1 MLFRSNAPIQGTA
14 ADIMKLAMIAL
25 PPALKSANLGSRMLL
40 QVHDELVL
48 EVPEAELTEAIR
60 VVRKVMENALVLSI
74 PLLTEARSGVNWG
87 SMQVMP
93 D

>member
-1 MLFRSNAPIQGTA
+1 
-14 ADIMKLAMIAL
+14 MKLAMIAL
-25 PPALKSANLGSRMLL
+25 PPALETAKLSAKMLL

-48 EVPEAELTEAIR
+48 EVPIEELKDTAR
-60 VVRKVMENALVLSI
+60 VVHRVMENAFILSI

-87 SMQVMP
+87 SMQVMS

>member
-1 MLFRSNAPIQGTA
+1 
-14 ADIMKLAMIAL
+14 MKLAMIHL
-25 PPALKSANLGSRMLL
+25 QPALDAAGLKALMLL

-48 EVPEAELTEAIR
+48 EVTNEELRATAK
-60 VVRKVMENALVLSI
+60 VVKQVMANAVTLSI

-87 SMQVMP
+87 SMQILP

>member
-1 MLFRSNAPIQGTA
+1 
-14 ADIMKLAMIAL
+14 
-25 PPALKSANLGSRMLL
+25 MLL

-48 EVPEAELTEAIR
+48 EVTNEELKATAK
-60 VVRKVMENALVLSI
+60 VVKQVMTNAVTLTI

-87 SMQVMP
+87 SMQILP